1 MILPQPETG
10 KRGMERGRR
19 SEGSKNGRTKSED
32 KRYAAVASI
41 PRSLIPGRASLVV
54 WNAADRLT
62 AMIWSHLSVGKLS
75 IGSTYCIPV
84 SVCECVGG

>member
-1 MILPQPETG
+1 MILPQPETW

-19 SEGSKNGRTKSED
+19 SEGSKNGRTKSEG
-32 KRYAAVASI
+32 KRYAAIASI

-75 IGSTYCIPV
+75 IGSTCCIPV
-84 SVCECVGG
+84 SVGECVGE